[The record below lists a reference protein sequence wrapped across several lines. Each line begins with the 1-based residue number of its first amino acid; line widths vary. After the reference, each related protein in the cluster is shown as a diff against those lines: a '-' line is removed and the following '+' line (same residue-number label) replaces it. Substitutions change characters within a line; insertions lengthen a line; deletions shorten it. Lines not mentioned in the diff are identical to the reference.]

1 MAETG
6 RTKYTV
12 EQTASMSKA
21 PLRTTFDSLIAKV
34 ATAGS
39 SIVSLVTGLLAAFLI
54 LYSGYVLYD
63 TFYTQ
68 NQAFTSSAD
77 LLQYKPVIMEDLGDG
92 LTPIAGQAQMAS
104 INKDYR
110 AWLTVYDSRIDYPV
124 LQGTDDVYYAT
135 HDAFNNDSI
144 TGAIYMAAAS
154 SPDFTDN
161 YNIVYGH
168 HMDNGAMFGALDSYK
183 EAGYFASHREGILM
197 TDTGIYDLKIF
208 AAIDTDAYE
217 AKVYTV
223 GNRDL
228 AELLAYIEEH
238 AVQSDMSAAA
248 GATRILAL
256 STCAGST
263 GPERFVVFATMT
275 PRQLRINATGYTG
288 TYDGA
293 EHTLTVTANYPA
305 GTTYRYS
312 IDGGLTWSETKP
324 VIRNAGEVNVLIEAS
339 NSVYGTATAQA
350 TLKVEPAPLVITVD
364 NAQKTAGQPDP
375 AFTAQALGLIPSDG
389 ILIGQYVTIV
399 RVGGNEAA
407 GTYPGVLTATMN
419 AAWLASPHASN
430 YAVTIVPG
438 NFTITANPVLQLIAA
453 GHDGVYDAQPHAV
466 TVRMD
471 LLPAGTTIQ
480 YSTDG
485 GATWVN
491 AAPSIT
497 NVGQQQVMVRAT
509 HAGYAPVTVNVLL
522 RVTPAPVTVRADSI
536 SKVAGTDDPKL
547 SASVTGVL
555 DGFQIVYTVGRRT
568 DNEAAGTYPDEI
580 VVTGEAQQGNYTVT
594 YVNGTLTITE
604 PVLADIPE
612 PPVPMAIFQ
621 PAGNR
626 FGDRAWALVNL
637 ICLILT
643 VYLFLPLLH
652 LKDKFGRAKLM
663 KKINEAKQEL
673 RTADELTAL
682 EAKEKER
689 IEKTAMESRDP
700 AGSEPLT
707 EKEFN
712 SAVEKIYYKVN
723 KFLGRFRIG
732 LLLELLLSVGA
743 VIAFILT
750 EDMRLPMIL
759 IDKWTPLMVLL
770 LAACWGTDI
779 ALIRCRDKIE
789 EVEMEEENAAEAE

>member
-21 PLRTTFDSLIAKV
+21 PLRTTFDSLITKV

-104 INKDYR
+104 INADYR
-110 AWLTVYDSRIDYPV
+110 AWLTVYDTRIDYPV
-124 LQGTDDVYYAT
+124 LQGPDDVYYAV
-135 HDAFNNDSI
+135 HDAFNNSSI

-168 HMDNGAMFGALDSYK
+168 HMDNGAMFGALDSFK
-183 EAGYFASHREGILM
+183 NASYFASHREGILM

-217 AKVYTV
+217 GMVYTV

-228 AELLAYIEEH
+228 TELLAYIEEH
-238 AVQSDMSAAA
+238 AVQADMSAAA

-263 GPERFVVFATMT
+263 GPERYVVFATMT
-275 PRQLRINATGYTG
+275 PRQLRINATGYTD

-364 NAQKTAGQPDP
+364 NAQKVAGQPDP
-375 AFTAQALGLIPSDG
+375 AFTAYALGLIPSDG

-453 GHDGVYDAQPHAV
+453 GHDGVYDTQPHAV

-555 DGFQIVYTVGRRT
+555 DGFQIVYTVSRRT

-652 LKDKFGRAKLM
+652 LKDKFGRAKMM
-663 KKINEAKQEL
+663 KKINEAKKEL
-673 RTADELTAL
+673 RTAEELTAL

-700 AGSEPLT
+700 AGSEPVT
-707 EKEFN
+707 EKEFD
-712 SAVEKIYYKVN
+712 SAVEKIYYKIS